1 VIFKIIVMKVFM
13 FSLLLLATSFSYA
26 QVGIGTTTPS
36 NAAMLEIS
44 GVTTA
49 GAYKGFIP
57 PRVATTANQ
66 ASIAPT
72 TTDIGLMVFVEETGC
87 LDFWTGTA
95 WESIYCSGGPSD
107 IWINEFH
114 YTNSGTDV
122 NQFIEIA
129 GPAGLD
135 ISGYYLVRYRADT
148 GQPYAAILTL
158 SGTIDD
164 EENGFGAI
172 SVDASNLRNDNSGF
186 ALVGPDG
193 KVIQFLS
200 YEGTITATGGP
211 ANGLTSINVGVVENT
226 STTATQSIHLTG
238 SGNSFIDF
246 AWSTSAAGQSTA
258 GVKNVG
264 QTFN

>member
-1 VIFKIIVMKVFM
+1 MKLLL
-13 FSLLLLATSFSYA
+13 FSLLLLATFSHA

-44 GVTTA
+44 GVTA
-49 GAYKGFIP
+49 MGLYKGFLP
-57 PRVATTANQ
+57 PRVVTTANQ
-66 ASIAPT
+66 LSIAPS

-87 LDFWTGTA
+87 LDFWNGTA
-95 WESIYCSGGPSD
+95 WENIYCTGGPAE

-114 YTNSGTDV
+114 YTNVGTDV
-122 NQFIEIA
+122 SEFIEV
-129 GPAGLD
+129 AGLAG
-135 ISGYYLVRYRADT
+135 INLQGYYIVRYRADS
-148 GQPYAAILTL
+148 GQPYGAILTL
-158 SGTIDD
+158 SGVIDN
-164 EENGFGAI
+164 EENGYGAI
-172 SVDASNLRNDNSGF
+172 FVNARPLRNDTSGF

-238 SGNSFIDF
+238 TGSSFVDF
-246 AWSTSAAGQSTA
+246 TWSTSASGQSTA
-258 GVKNVG
+258 GEKNVG

>member
-1 VIFKIIVMKVFM
+1 MKVFTC
-13 FSLLLLATSFSYA
+13 SLLLLATTFLHA

-44 GVTTA
+44 GVTSR
-49 GAYKGFIP
+49 GDYKGFIP

-66 ASIAPT
+66 ISIAPT

-114 YTNSGTDV
+114 YANNGTDV

-148 GQPYAAILTL
+148 GQPYGAILTF

-172 SVDASNLRNDNSGF
+172 SVDASNLRNDTSGF

-211 ANGLTSINVGVVENT
+211 ANGLTSIDVGVIETT

-238 SGNSFIDF
+238 TGNSFIDF
-246 AWSTSAAGQSTA
+246 TWSTSAVGQSTA
-258 GVKNVG
+258 GTKNVG